1 MTYVIAKHKKTGSER
16 IFTEP
21 VFRANEHQYKFI
33 AYTENPNAKSKKI
46 GGALANATSAATKT
60 GTVSQLEAKVV
71 KKETVK
77 KPGDDVADSVLTD
90 LQAQYKALTGKEAK
104 KNWGVPRL
112 TEEIKKVEN
121 PA

>member
-33 AYTENPNAKSKKI
+33 GYTDNPNAKKKVV
-46 GGALANATSAATKT
+46 TTTAAASPT
-60 GTVSQLEAKVV
+60 AKVEIREV
-71 KKETVK
+71 KKEVVN
-77 KPGDDVADSVLTD
+77 PAVADVANSVLTD
-90 LQAQYKALTGKEAK
+90 LQTQYKSLTGKEAK

-112 TEEIKKVEN
+112 TEEIKKAEN
-121 PA
+121 QG